1 MDTVCPSMLRM
12 IIVGV
17 DMDCKISRKHIM
29 VEGVE
34 FIRNQEDAQDNK
46 QACMAGIRDQW
57 EFSDLNHFK
66 IYRTVLEKCND

>member
-1 MDTVCPSMLRM
+1 MHAYAPSMLRM

-34 FIRNQEDAQDNK
+34 FIRNQAVRREVSKDWQSTEFGIWVDRRILRRILNGRLDA
-46 QACMAGIRDQW
+46 
-57 EFSDLNHFK
+57 
-66 IYRTVLEKCND
+66 VLLF

>member
-1 MDTVCPSMLRM
+1 MVLRSDRRQDVATQFVCGGDIPS
-12 IIVGV
+12 G
-17 DMDCKISRKHIM
+17 K
-29 VEGVE
+29 E
-34 FIRNQEDAQDNK
+34 FFNYYKEDAQDNK